1 MKQFKKA
8 WVLNELKLFVAFMT
22 LLITVSCT
30 DYMEDYTPSN
40 DVSSVKI
47 QVVDQKIM
55 GNNTNTRTA
64 YSGITTSF
72 ENGDTIGIYAVQGT
86 DVKYANIKATYY
98 NGKWTPESI
107 IKFSGDYTYYAYFPY
122 RRTPSAPDF
131 TQATVD
137 TKFATLISGWP
148 IAADQSSG
156 AAFKASDLM
165 LAQGTNPSENV
176 ISFQMNHKMAMAILE
191 MENCTMSYSTTP
203 DIKTPIGHTFTGNI
217 PLYDSSDGK
226 YYYIMR
232 PNTLTTIGGVS
243 LRAGAGKYI
252 QRRTGDITDTYTIT
266 YSTDGGST
274 YSAGS
279 KPSWLTSIVETR
291 GEGETLNF
299 CIYATDT
306 KTTNTS
312 LGTTTVNPSQDVLRT
327 ASPVNQ
333 YDLSTKGGTISRT
346 TANCYMIHAPGTYK
360 LPLVYGNSIKNGG
373 TNSKAYAATST
384 GTNIKANLVNHAG
397 NPITGPWLKDH
408 VGAVPSTAELL
419 WQDASG
425 LISEVGISGDYLTFT
440 VPSATITAGNA
451 VIAVKNSS
459 GTIVWSWHIWV
470 TDQDWSRSLTT
481 VTTGAHNYIV
491 TPVNVG
497 WVPGDETRVTYQ
509 GSNCLVRVTTNSGSQ
524 LSFRVD
530 QPNNVTVTARKD
542 GFSPYYQWGRKDPFI
557 PSDGVKPASGNAVDK
572 TVYDI
577 SGNNITSTITP
588 QSRKTNAT
596 TTKGGSIQNPTMW
609 YYSGAQWESETYYNN
624 WDINNNTIDNIATPT
639 EKTVYDPCPPG
650 FCVPT
655 GNLYYFMGN
664 GSNRTMSTF
673 NTTVGSMG
681 ATWNI
686 GITGDALFFPA
697 AGRRSNSSGAAA
709 NVGTGGYYWSASPN
723 STTNGRYLIFN
734 SSRWSW
740 SNNSRSSGYSVRA
753 VVEE

>member
-8 WVLNELKLFVAFMT
+8 WVLNQLKLFVACMT
-22 LLITVSCT
+22 GMITVSCT
-30 DYMEDYTPSN
+30 DYMEDYTPTN
-40 DVSSVKI
+40 DETSVKI

-55 GNNTNTRTA
+55 DYDAITRTA

-86 DVKYANIKATYY
+86 TVKYANIKATYY
-98 NGKWTPESI
+98 NGEWTPESF
-107 IKFSGDYTYYAYFPY
+107 IKFSRNYTYYAYFPY
-122 RRTPSAPDF
+122 RRSPSAPDF

-137 TKFATLISGWP
+137 TKFATLISGWS
-148 IAADQSSG
+148 IAADQSSD

-176 ISFQMNHKMAMAILE
+176 ISFQMNHKMSMAILE

-203 DIKTPIGHTFTGNI
+203 DVKTPIGHTFTGNI

-243 LRAGAGKYI
+243 VRAGAGKYI

-274 YSAGS
+274 YSADS

-327 ASPVNQ
+327 ATPVNQ

-384 GTNIKANLVNHAG
+384 GTNIKANLVNHAD

-440 VPSATITAGNA
+440 VPAATITAGNA

-459 GTIVWSWHIWV
+459 GNIVWSWHIWV

-481 VTTGAHNYIV
+481 VATGAHNYIV

-497 WVPGDETRVTYQ
+497 WVPGDETRVTYK

-557 PSDGVKPASGNAVDK
+557 PSNGGNGSSANK

-577 SGNNITSTITP
+577 SGNDITSTITP
-588 QSRKTNAT
+588 QTKKTNAT

-609 YYSGAQWESETYYNN
+609 YYSGDLWESETYYNN
-624 WDINNNTIDNIATPT
+624 WDINNNLVNNIATAT

-655 GNLYYFMGN
+655 DNLYNFMGDN
-664 GSNRTMSTF
+664 SSRTMTTF
-673 NTTVGSMG
+673 NTTIGSKG

-697 AGRRSNSSGAAA
+697 SGYRDISNGSLSLVGSSGLC
-709 NVGTGGYYWSASPN
+709 WSASVYN
-723 STTNGRYLIFN
+723 SNYVYYLYFDSSIWRWRWNTLGRGNGF
-734 SSRWSW
+734 
-740 SNNSRSSGYSVRA
+740 SVRA